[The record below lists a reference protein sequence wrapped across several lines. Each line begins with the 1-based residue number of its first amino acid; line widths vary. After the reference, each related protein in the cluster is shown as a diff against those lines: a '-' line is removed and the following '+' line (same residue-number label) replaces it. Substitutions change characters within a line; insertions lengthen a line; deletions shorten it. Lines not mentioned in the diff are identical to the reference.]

1 MKRSAALAP
10 LSRDHHHGLFAGLKL
25 TRATDRDAA
34 EAAAAFLAFW
44 QAEGRRHFQI
54 EEDLLLP
61 SFARHGAADDPAVVR
76 TLVEHVDLR
85 RRAQDL
91 ERGEPPLE
99 ALHELG
105 RRLSAHIRAE
115 ENVLFPLI
123 EQTLPAGALDDL
135 GQAIA
140 AAERAVG

>member
-1 MKRSAALAP
+1 MRRSAALTP
-10 LSRDHHHGLFAGLKL
+10 LSRDHHHGLVAALGL
-25 TRATDRDAA
+25 TRATGEDA
-34 EAAAAFLAFW
+34 EAAAAAFLEFW
-44 QAEGRRHFQI
+44 HAEGRRHFQI

-61 SFARHGAADDPAVVR
+61 GFARHGAADHPAVVR
-76 TLVEHVDLR
+76 ALVEHVDLR
-85 RRAQDL
+85 RRAQDV

-123 EQTLPAGALDDL
+123 EQTLPTEALEDL
-135 GQAIA
+135 GRAIA
-140 AAERAVG
+140 AAP